1 MPVTKL
7 DDKGRILLPG
17 DLRKAEKL
25 KEGDELAVDAL
36 GDKNI
41 NLQRANPLC

>member
-1 MPVTKL
+1 MPVIKL

-25 KEGDELAVDAL
+25 KRWLRVCCGCSGRWSLHPEED
-36 GDKNI
+36 
-41 NLQRANPLC
+41 